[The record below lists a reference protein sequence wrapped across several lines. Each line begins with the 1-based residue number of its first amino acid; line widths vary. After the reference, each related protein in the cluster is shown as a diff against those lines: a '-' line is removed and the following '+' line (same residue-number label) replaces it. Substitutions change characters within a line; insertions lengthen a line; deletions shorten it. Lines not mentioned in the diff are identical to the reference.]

1 MEEYSLL
8 DDRVKLLMLSVKS
21 WAKKNGLGS
30 AADGTLSSYTWLNL
44 VIFYLQ
50 CIGFVPNLQSPAVMK
65 AHGLTPDPAQN
76 RKHGIA
82 GFDTAFISS
91 ADVRRR
97 RTWIRPDELRD
108 LSVTALLFGF
118 FVFYSDVFPR
128 HVSAV
133 SVRLGGIV
141 LLKTVFPKSRLWRL
155 CVEDPFESHDSRRPH
170 DLGVHLVDT
179 GQEAIE
185 SNLRRAAESMRLWF
199 SADAAAAATTA
210 PTKDRGGDVVSS
222 MTALL
227 TGSAAERG
235 EGNQKLGHR
244 NVQHKKVQGRNER
257 KSGYKRHQ
265 DDRSDNRPKKA
276 SRNTGNRAI
285 QEKGGTGN
293 RVGRHRKDKEGEIR
307 KE

>member
-1 MEEYSLL
+1 
-8 DDRVKLLMLSVKS
+8 MLSVKS

-141 LLKTVFPKSRLWRL
+141 LLKTVFPKSNIWRL
-155 CVEDPFESHDSRRPH
+155 CVKYPFESHNSQRPH
-170 DLGVHLVDT
+170 SLGVHLVDN
-179 GQEAIE
+179 GEEAIE
-185 SNLRRAAESMRLWF
+185 SNPRRAAELMRLWF
-199 SADAAAAATTA
+199 SADTAETTA
-210 PTKDRGGDVVSS
+210 YTKDRGE
-222 MTALL
+222 M
-227 TGSAAERG
+227 SAR
-235 EGNQKLGHR
+235 Q
-244 NVQHKKVQGRNER
+244 
-257 KSGYKRHQ
+257 
-265 DDRSDNRPKKA
+265 
-276 SRNTGNRAI
+276 
-285 QEKGGTGN
+285 
-293 RVGRHRKDKEGEIR
+293 
-307 KE
+307 